1 MTRFSSLSAGLLSLS
16 LALGACASGISC
28 SGDESQDSAQDQAE
42 GTGSNDTTTLSAADM
57 PAELELRNFVVISSR
72 VAGGGAPS
80 IEQIADMKGMGYST
94 IINLRNTGE
103 PGLEEEAAAAAAAG
117 LQYVHIPVD
126 GATASLTNAKD
137 VLAAL
142 EKAPE
147 GKVLLHCASG
157 NRVGAIW
164 GMAQAIENGLSIE
177 EATAVARKAGMR
189 SDGLA
194 ARIDSEL
201 SAVK

>member
-1 MTRFSSLSAGLLSLS
+1 MTRISSLSAGLLSLS
-16 LALGACASGISC
+16 LALGACATGISC
-28 SGDESQDSAQDQAE
+28 SGDEATIQNEVADS
-42 GTGSNDTTTLSAADM
+42 GSNSSSTLNAADM
-57 PAELELRNFVVISSR
+57 PAELELRNFVVISPR

-80 IEQIADMKGMGYST
+80 LEQIPAMKGMGYST
-94 IINLRNTGE
+94 IINLRNVGE
-103 PGLEEEAAAAAAAG
+103 PGLAEEEAAAQAAG
-117 LQYVHIPVD
+117 LTYVHIPVD
-126 GATASLTNAKD
+126 GATASLTNAKA

-142 EKAPE
+142 ETAPA

-164 GMAQAIENGLSIE
+164 GMAKAIEDGLTVE
-177 EATAVARKAGMR
+177 QATAIARTAGMR